1 MTASEIQVSETA
13 LDYLEKSYN
22 AELATLPFSPADA
35 RETLRQI
42 AAELRDATGGS
53 GGDLTRAVVYT
64 VSMKNRSSGETEHM
78 ETITIRP
85 GK

>member
-1 MTASEIQVSETA
+1 MSANGARLPREELQ
-13 LDYLEKSYN
+13 
-22 AELATLPFSPADA
+22 AELATLPSRGDA

>member
-13 LDYLEKSYN
+13 LDYN
-22 AELATLPFSPADA
+22 AELATLPLSPADA